1 MSVIVYLHTA
11 LVIRLA
17 ELRRHGERDRGD
29 SPVPTAVIIFG
40 LVAAALAV
48 TVAVSDSVS
57 DWMDA
62 IPSPGGEADPG
73 TDPGTDPQ

>member
-1 MSVIVYLHTA
+1 MSVIAYLHTA
-11 LVIRLA
+11 LLIRLA
-17 ELRRHGERDRGD
+17 ELRRDGTRDRGD

-48 TVAVSDSVS
+48 TVAVSRSVS

-62 IPSPGGEADPG
+62 IPGPGGG
-73 TDPGTDPQ
+73 TDPGADPAGLD

>member
-1 MSVIVYLHTA
+1 MSIIAYLHVA
-11 LVIRLA
+11 LTVRIA
-17 ELRRHGERDRGD
+17 ELRRAGERDRGD

-48 TVAVSDSVS
+48 TVAVSQSVG

-62 IPSPGGEADPG
+62 IPEPGGAEPG
-73 TDPGTDPQ
+73 TAPE